1 MVVKNT
7 KYKSNSSQQNS
18 STAPKVSEDGF
29 LKISLV
35 NQSVF
40 IRKKKSCPL
49 RDIPLAE
56 INYTNLKLL
65 NKFLSERGKI
75 IPSRVTN
82 VVVKKQKAL
91 ANAIKRARHLAL
103 ISPITKDLTS
113 N

>member
-1 MVVKNT
+1 MVARVTKKNNKNT
-7 KYKSNSSQQNS
+7 TYTSEHDGEEGYV
-18 STAPKVSEDGF
+18 KV
-29 LKISLV
+29 SLV

-49 RDIPLAE
+49 RDISIAE
-56 INYTNLKLL
+56 INYKNLRLL

-75 IPSRVTN
+75 IPSRITN
-82 VVVKKQKAL
+82 VTVKKQKAL

-103 ISPITKDLTS
+103 ISPINKEVAQ

>member
-1 MVVKNT
+1 MVVRN
-7 KYKSNSSQQNS
+7 SNNRNKVNNPASGSQY
-18 STAPKVSEDGF
+18 TEEGY
-29 LKISLV
+29 LRISLV

-40 IRKKKSCPL
+40 VRKRKSCPL

-82 VVVKKQKAL
+82 VEMKKQKAI

-103 ISPITKDLTS
+103 ISPIKKDLVT

>member
-1 MVVKNT
+1 MVARTANKNKNT
-7 KYKSNSSQQNS
+7 NNNVSPTQN
-18 STAPKVSEDGF
+18 TEEGYI
-29 LKISLV
+29 KISLV

-49 RDIPLAE
+49 RDIPLSE

-75 IPSRVTN
+75 IPSRITN
-82 VVVKKQKAL
+82 VEVKKQKAL

-103 ISPITKDLTS
+103 ISPIKKDLATI
-113 N
+113 